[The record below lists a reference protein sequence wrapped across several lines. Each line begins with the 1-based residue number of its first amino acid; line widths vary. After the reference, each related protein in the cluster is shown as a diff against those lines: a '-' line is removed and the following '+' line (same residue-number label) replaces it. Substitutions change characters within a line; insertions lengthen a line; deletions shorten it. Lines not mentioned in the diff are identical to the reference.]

1 MSKDLSAKYYHKNK
15 EMLLSENKMYPDLL
29 GEEKDKKKLNM
40 VANDIKVSQRIKDK
54 G

>member
-29 GEEKDKKKLNM
+29 GEEKDKKKT
-40 VANDIKVSQRIKDK
+40 KYGRKRYKSQSED
-54 G
+54 